1 MHRTMVLFTALH
13 CAVLEGKKEI
23 VAMLLLQG
31 NPAILSDQL
40 GNTPIDYVG
49 MTQENSDI
57 ELVQP
62 LVQHYKR
69 KRYATEY
76 TRLLYR
82 AMQYNQTS
90 LLEALLDNAEMQQI
104 MKTDSTFIHWAMI
117 RHHDPF
123 FNKLLAL
130 GASLNNK
137 VEKSTLLHIALNHK
151 SQQENLHK
159 LLQNE
164 NLDLHQKDT
173 QGKTPLYVAIEQHYP
188 DIVTFLLDHDV
199 SVLGNMS
206 RADLRK
212 TPLFYALLAGYRD
225 MVVLLLKRPDIF
237 IDLGGS
243 MVDTLASMYKQTNN
257 DRMLSMVRLL
267 LLYGGGFDK
276 KDAVVMAALNKLF
289 PNPLWI
295 AVITGCYEDVGT
307 LLQDPVMRA
316 ELTRQDEDKAT
327 LLMYAAGQG
336 HDEIVSLLLEAGSPL
351 FATTID
357 HDNVSGILDVL
368 LKRELSKENY
378 ISIQSSVQQAIT
390 SCCKTV
396 FQLTE
401 EAPQEVVRTSSLSP
415 EIWFMLMS
423 FVLGRHAYHYFPESK

>member
-1 MHRTMVLFTALH
+1 
-13 CAVLEGKKEI
+13 
-23 VAMLLLQG
+23 
-31 NPAILSDQL
+31 
-40 GNTPIDYVG
+40 
-49 MTQENSDI
+49 
-57 ELVQP
+57 
-62 LVQHYKR
+62 
-69 KRYATEY
+69 
-76 TRLLYR
+76 
-82 AMQYNQTS
+82 MQYNQTS

-276 KDAVVMAALNKLF
+276 
-289 PNPLWI
+289 
-295 AVITGCYEDVGT
+295 G
-307 LLQDPVMRA
+307 LQ
-316 ELTRQDEDKAT
+316 
-327 LLMYAAGQG
+327 
-336 HDEIVSLLLEAGSPL
+336 LLEKPGFDSDIFKNRLDNQIAIAQIRQIFCYRNIGIETAGIFRIYAFL
-351 FATTID
+351 F
-357 HDNVSGILDVL
+357 
-368 LKRELSKENY
+368 R
-378 ISIQSSVQQAIT
+378 
-390 SCCKTV
+390 
-396 FQLTE
+396 
-401 EAPQEVVRTSSLSP
+401 
-415 EIWFMLMS
+415 
-423 FVLGRHAYHYFPESK
+423 